1 MSPTPVLGSDGR
13 MHLAYEMHL
22 TNFYASNGPLRLNEL
37 SVFPQGSSTP
47 LATYK
52 GKELAEKSEA
62 SPRGDCGRN
71 HASRRQPHGIFSLD
85 HVA

>member
-1 MSPTPVLGSDGR
+1 MHVDVCGCGYGQKFDAPVEARVPTSPTPVLGSDGR

-47 LATYK
+47 LATHK
-52 GKELAEKSEA
+52 GKELAE
-62 SPRGDCGRN
+62 
-71 HASRRQPHGIFSLD
+71 
-85 HVA
+85 